1 MLQFWALRLRHV
13 LFVSDSAA
21 SCERLRAAL
30 PSLACV
36 WSSRIPRTKP
46 RNGGICNKLFWD
58 MRFYFYHVRKDIV
71 ARCAVD
77 LGLNVLQARP
87 LSPLWSGCC
96 GRCCSY
102 HCCCRSSSSSCCST
116 CARC

>member
-1 MLQFWALRLRHV
+1 MLQLWALRLRHV

-21 SCERLRAAL
+21 SCESLRTAL

-36 WSSRIPRTKP
+36 WSSRIPCTKP
-46 RNGGICNKLFWD
+46 HNGGICNKLYWD

-71 ARCAVD
+71 TRCAVD

-87 LSPLWSGCC
+87 PLSPLWSGCY
-96 GRCCSY
+96 GRRCSY
-102 HCCCRSSSSSCCST
+102 SSSSFCCPT
-116 CARC
+116 CASC